1 MHSDI
6 INADLLLAT
15 LLTIYSA
22 VVDSEYYSCVRL
34 KMVAES
40 RAHNLILEVFVIQ
53 KVQQLLVLRNA
64 INTVL
69 YRLKDI
75 VLSILLRKLHQ
86 SPEKLCHY

>member
-15 LLTIYSA
+15 LLTIYS
-22 VVDSEYYSCVRL
+22 VVDSEYYSCVHV
-34 KMVAES
+34 KMVAKS
-40 RAHNLILEVFVIQ
+40 RAHNLILEVFVTQ
-53 KVQQLLVLRNA
+53 KAQQLLVLRNV

-69 YRLKDI
+69 YRVKDI